1 MEELKVSQQLGVI
14 STNLDSIKADLEKY
28 LEDYKD
34 YTVTQDSIT
43 ADKKVLADLRKLRT
57 SLEDARKQTK
67 KEWEKPYKEFEAKY
81 KDVLALVDEPI
92 DLINQQLKL
101 FDEAR
106 AAEKLE
112 HCKALYAENIG
123 EYTEYIPFESV
134 FNDKWLNATTKDKDI
149 QYDLSEAITKV
160 KSDIYVIEALGSEIT
175 DELIATY
182 KKTGNDLKAVI
193 QKNNDYNAAKKLAE
207 EKVKEEIAEKAEKA
221 PAEEEKSVEL
231 PKTETKEEDVIY
243 FKVTG
248 AESITMVRDFCGLNG
263 INVEEIPG

>member
-1 MEELKVSQQLGVI
+1 MEELRVSQQLGVI
-14 STNLDSIKADLEKY
+14 NTNLDSIKAELEKY

-67 KEWEKPYKEFEAKY
+67 KEWEKPYKDFEVKY

-92 DLINQQLKL
+92 ELINQQLKV

-112 HCKALYAENIG
+112 HCKEIYAENIS
-123 EYTEYIPFESV
+123 EYSEFLPFESV
-134 FNDKWLNATTKDKDI
+134 FNEKWLNATAKDKDI
-149 QYDLSEAITKV
+149 KFDLSEAITKV
-160 KSDIYVIEALGSEIT
+160 KSDLDVLQALGSEIE
-175 DELIATY
+175 DELISAY
-182 KKTGNDLKAVI
+182 KKSGNDLKVAI

-207 EKVKEEIAEKAEKA
+207 EKVRTDAVEIPYVYSGLEAFPE
-221 PAEEEKSVEL
+221 
-231 PKTETKEEDVIY
+231 TESKVIY
-243 FKVTG
+243 FKVSG
-248 AESITMVRDFCGLNG
+248 EENITMVRDFCGLNG
-263 INVEEIPG
+263 IDVEEIPG

>member
-14 STNLDSIKADLEKY
+14 NTNLDSIKTELEKY

-34 YTVTQDSIT
+34 YTVTQDSIS

-67 KEWEKPYKEFEAKY
+67 KEWEKPYKEFELKY

-92 DLINQQLKL
+92 VLINRQLEL

-106 AAEKLE
+106 EAEKLE
-112 HCKALYAENIG
+112 HCKEIYLESIG
-123 EYTEYIPFESV
+123 EYYEYLPFENV
-134 FNDKWLNATTKDKDI
+134 FNKKWLNATTKDRDI
-149 QYDLSEAITKV
+149 QYDLSEALTKV
-160 KSDIYVIEALGSEIT
+160 RSDLDVIQSLGSEIT
-175 DELIATY
+175 DELIIAY
-182 KKTGNDLKAVI
+182 KKAGNDLKAAI

-207 EKVKEEIAEKAEKA
+207 EKVKEETAKKVEEA
-221 PAEEEKSVEL
+221 PVEEEKSVEL
-231 PKTETKEEDVIY
+231 PKAEIKEEDVIY

-248 AESITMVRDFCGLNG
+248 TENIQMVRDFCGLNG

>member
-14 STNLDSIKADLEKY
+14 NTNLDSIKAELEKY

-67 KEWEKPYKEFEAKY
+67 KEWEKPYKDFEVKY

-92 DLINQQLKL
+92 ELINQQLKV

-112 HCKALYAENIG
+112 HCKEIYAESIS
-123 EYTEYIPFESV
+123 EYSEFLPFDSV
-134 FNDKWLNATTKDKDI
+134 FNEKWLNATAKDKDI
-149 QYDLSEAITKV
+149 KFDLSEAITKV
-160 KSDIYVIEALGSEIT
+160 KSDLDVLQALGSEIE
-175 DELIATY
+175 DELISAY
-182 KKTGNDLKAVI
+182 LKVAI

-207 EKVKEEIAEKAEKA
+207 EKVKAEQQKEVLVV
-221 PAEEEKSVEL
+221 EEKPVEP
-231 PKTETKEEDVIY
+231 PKAVSAETGDEVIY
-243 FKVTG
+243 FKVLG
-248 AESITMVRDFCGLNG
+248 AENIQMVRDFCGLNG